1 MHIIEIMGV
10 LNITD
15 NSFHDGGRYNSFKE
29 SFQHAKEIIREGAD
43 IIDIGAES
51 SKPGSEPVSSK
62 VQIKKIEPVVEAIRE
77 ISDIPISIDTRSSDV
92 IKKLI
97 KYRINIVNDISA
109 LQDMELINVIKDNN
123 LMVSLMHMQGV
134 PKNMQ
139 DNPAYD
145 DVVGDVYD
153 YLEKKVELCV
163 DSGIDKSDIIID
175 PGFGFGKTL
184 DHNYLL
190 LNSLKKFTKL
200 GCRILSGISRKSMI
214 GSVINKPPSERLYG
228 SLAAT
233 VLAIR
238 NKANILRVHDVRQ
251 TRVLLNF
258 KDLMIDKTCSYLALM
273 VLEAGMAIS
282 RLTIQLLKKLD
293 SQLLNHSAILLRKSL
308 LDMMEESH
316 VVQF

>member
-1 MHIIEIMGV
+1 MHNIEIMGV

-15 NSFHDGGRYNSFKE
+15 NSFHDGGQYNSFNE
-29 SFQHAKEIIREGAD
+29 SFQHAKEIIHEGAD

-92 IKKLI
+92 IKKLA
-97 KYRINIVNDISA
+97 KYGINIVNDISA

-145 DVVGDVYD
+145 DVVTDVYD
-153 YLEKKVELCV
+153 YLEKKVQLCV
-163 DSGIDKSDIIID
+163 NSGIDKSDIIID

-200 GCRILSGISRKSMI
+200 RCRILSGISRKSMI

-238 NKANILRVHDVRQ
+238 NKASILRVHDVRQ

-258 KDLMIDKTCSYLALM
+258 KDLMIEKT
-273 VLEAGMAIS
+273 
-282 RLTIQLLKKLD
+282 
-293 SQLLNHSAILLRKSL
+293 
-308 LDMMEESH
+308 
-316 VVQF
+316 

>member
-1 MHIIEIMGV
+1 VSNIEIMGV

-15 NSFHDGGRYNSFKE
+15 NSFHDGGKYNSFKE
-29 SFQHAKEIIREGAD
+29 SLQHAKEMIKEGAD

-51 SKPGSEPVSSK
+51 SKPGSDPVSSK
-62 VQIKKIEPVVEAIRE
+62 DQIKKIEPVVDAIRE
-77 ISDIPISIDTRSSDV
+77 VSDIPISIDTRSSDV
-92 IKKLI
+92 IKKLT
-97 KYRINIVNDISA
+97 KYKINIVNDISS
-109 LQDMELINVIKDNN
+109 LQDMELINVIKENN
-123 LMVSLMHMQGV
+123 LTVSLMHMQGV

-139 DNPAYD
+139 DNPTYD
-145 DVVGDVYD
+145 DVVNEVYS
-153 YLEKKVELCV
+153 YLENKVGLCV
-163 DSGIDKSDIIID
+163 SSGIDKSNIIID

-190 LNSLKKFTKL
+190 LNGLKKYTKL

-214 GSVINKPPSERLYG
+214 GSVINKPSSERLFG

-258 KDLMIDKTCSYLALM
+258 KDLMIEKT
-273 VLEAGMAIS
+273 
-282 RLTIQLLKKLD
+282 
-293 SQLLNHSAILLRKSL
+293 
-308 LDMMEESH
+308 
-316 VVQF
+316 

>member
-1 MHIIEIMGV
+1 
-10 LNITD
+10 
-15 NSFHDGGRYNSFKE
+15 
-29 SFQHAKEIIREGAD
+29 
-43 IIDIGAES
+43 
-51 SKPGSEPVSSK
+51 
-62 VQIKKIEPVVEAIRE
+62 
-77 ISDIPISIDTRSSDV
+77 
-92 IKKLI
+92 
-97 KYRINIVNDISA
+97 
-109 LQDMELINVIKDNN
+109 MELINVIKDNN

-145 DVVGDVYD
+145 DVVDDVYA

-163 DSGIDKSDIIID
+163 NSGIDKSDIIID

-200 GCRILSGISRKSMI
+200 RCRILSGISRKSMI

-238 NKANILRVHDVRQ
+238 NKASILRVHDVRQ

-258 KDLMIDKTCSYLALM
+258 KDLMIEKT
-273 VLEAGMAIS
+273 
-282 RLTIQLLKKLD
+282 
-293 SQLLNHSAILLRKSL
+293 
-308 LDMMEESH
+308 
-316 VVQF
+316 

>member
-1 MHIIEIMGV
+1 MHNIEIMGV
-10 LNITD
+10 LNITE
-15 NSFHDGGRYNSFKE
+15 NSFHDGGQYNSFNE
-29 SFQHAKEIIREGAD
+29 SFQHAKEIIHEGAD

-62 VQIKKIEPVVEAIRE
+62 VQIKKIEPVVEASRE

-92 IKKLI
+92 IKKLT

-109 LQDMELINVIKDNN
+109 LQDMELISVIKDNN

-145 DVVGDVYD
+145 DVVTDVYD
-153 YLEKKVELCV
+153 YLEKRVQLCV
-163 DSGIDKSDIIID
+163 NSGIDKSDIIID

-200 GCRILSGISRKSMI
+200 GRRILSGISRKSMI

-251 TRVLLNF
+251 TKVLLNF
-258 KDLMIDKTCSYLALM
+258 KDLMIEKT
-273 VLEAGMAIS
+273 
-282 RLTIQLLKKLD
+282 
-293 SQLLNHSAILLRKSL
+293 
-308 LDMMEESH
+308 
-316 VVQF
+316 

>member
-1 MHIIEIMGV
+1 MNNIEIMGV

-15 NSFHDGGRYNSFKE
+15 NSFHDGGKYNTFKE
-29 SFQHAKEIIREGAD
+29 SLQHVKEMIHEGAD

-92 IKKLI
+92 IKKLT

-109 LQDMELINVIKDNN
+109 LQDMELISVIKDNN

-145 DVVGDVYD
+145 DVVTDVYN
-153 YLEKKVELCV
+153 YLEKKVQLCIN
-163 DSGIDKSDIIID
+163 SGIDKSDIIID

-190 LNSLKKFTKL
+190 LNSLKKYTKL

-258 KDLMIDKTCSYLALM
+258 KDLMIEKT
-273 VLEAGMAIS
+273 
-282 RLTIQLLKKLD
+282 
-293 SQLLNHSAILLRKSL
+293 
-308 LDMMEESH
+308 
-316 VVQF
+316 

>member
-1 MHIIEIMGV
+1 MNNIEIMGV

-15 NSFHDGGRYNSFKE
+15 NSFHDGGKYNSFKE
-29 SFQHAKEIIREGAD
+29 SLQHAKEMIQEGAD

-77 ISDIPISIDTRSSDV
+77 ISNIPISIDTRSSDV
-92 IKKLI
+92 IKKLT

-109 LQDMELINVIKDNN
+109 LQDMELISVIKDNN

-163 DSGIDKSDIIID
+163 NSGINKSDIIID
-175 PGFGFGKTL
+175 L
-184 DHNYLL
+184 
-190 LNSLKKFTKL
+190 SL
-200 GCRILSGISRKSMI
+200 IHI
-214 GSVINKPPSERLYG
+214 
-228 SLAAT
+228 
-233 VLAIR
+233 
-238 NKANILRVHDVRQ
+238 
-251 TRVLLNF
+251 
-258 KDLMIDKTCSYLALM
+258 
-273 VLEAGMAIS
+273 
-282 RLTIQLLKKLD
+282 
-293 SQLLNHSAILLRKSL
+293 
-308 LDMMEESH
+308 
-316 VVQF
+316 

>member
-1 MHIIEIMGV
+1 MNNIEIMGV

-15 NSFHDGGRYNSFKE
+15 NSFHDGGKYNSFKE
-29 SFQHAKEIIREGAD
+29 SFRHAKEIIHEGAD

-92 IKKLI
+92 IKKLT

-109 LQDMELINVIKDNN
+109 LQDMELISVIKDNN

-145 DVVGDVYD
+145 DVVTDVYD
-153 YLEKKVELCV
+153 YLEKKVQLCV
-163 DSGIDKSDIIID
+163 NSGIDKSDIIID

-190 LNSLKKFTKL
+190 LNSLKKYTKL

-214 GSVINKPPSERLYG
+214 GSIINKPPSERLYG

-258 KDLMIDKTCSYLALM
+258 KDLMIEKT
-273 VLEAGMAIS
+273 
-282 RLTIQLLKKLD
+282 
-293 SQLLNHSAILLRKSL
+293 
-308 LDMMEESH
+308 
-316 VVQF
+316 

>member
-1 MHIIEIMGV
+1 MNNIEIMGV

-51 SKPGSEPVSSK
+51 SKPGSESVSSK

-92 IKKLI
+92 IKKLT

-145 DVVGDVYD
+145 DVVTDVYD
-153 YLEKKVELCV
+153 YLEKKVQLCV
-163 DSGIDKSDIIID
+163 NSGINKSDIIID

-258 KDLMIDKTCSYLALM
+258 KDLMIEKT
-273 VLEAGMAIS
+273 
-282 RLTIQLLKKLD
+282 
-293 SQLLNHSAILLRKSL
+293 
-308 LDMMEESH
+308 
-316 VVQF
+316 

>member
-1 MHIIEIMGV
+1 MTNFSDMLSKAKAMQEKM
-10 LNITD
+10 
-15 NSFHDGGRYNSFKE
+15 KE
-29 SFQHAKEIIREGAD
+29 AQD
-43 IIDIGAES
+43 
-51 SKPGSEPVSSK
+51 
-62 VQIKKIEPVVEAIRE
+62 QIKKIEPVVEAIRE
-77 ISDIPISIDTRSSDV
+77 ISDIPLSIDTRSSDV
-92 IKKLI
+92 IKKLT
-97 KYRINIVNDISA
+97 KYSINIVNDISA

-145 DVVGDVYD
+145 DVVTDVYN
-153 YLEKKVELCV
+153 YLEKKVQLCV
-163 DSGIDKSDIIID
+163 NSGIDKSDIIID

-190 LNSLKKFTKL
+190 LNSLKKYTKL

-258 KDLMIDKTCSYLALM
+258 KDLMIEKT
-273 VLEAGMAIS
+273 
-282 RLTIQLLKKLD
+282 
-293 SQLLNHSAILLRKSL
+293 
-308 LDMMEESH
+308 
-316 VVQF
+316 

>member
-1 MHIIEIMGV
+1 MNNIEIMGV

-15 NSFHDGGRYNSFKE
+15 NSFHDGGKYNSFKE
-29 SFQHAKEIIREGAD
+29 SFQHAKEIIHEGAD

-92 IKKLI
+92 IKKLT

-123 LMVSLMHMQGV
+123 LMVSLMHMQGFL
-134 PKNMQ
+134 KICKIILLMMMSSS
-139 DNPAYD
+139 
-145 DVVGDVYD
+145 DVYD
-153 YLEKKVELCV
+153 YLEKKVQLCV
-163 DSGIDKSDIIID
+163 NSGIDKSDIIID

-190 LNSLKKFTKL
+190 LNSLKKYTKL

-238 NKANILRVHDVRQ
+238 NKASILRVHDVRQ

-258 KDLMIDKTCSYLALM
+258 KDLMIEKT
-273 VLEAGMAIS
+273 
-282 RLTIQLLKKLD
+282 
-293 SQLLNHSAILLRKSL
+293 
-308 LDMMEESH
+308 
-316 VVQF
+316 

>member
-1 MHIIEIMGV
+1 MNNIEIMGV

-29 SFQHAKEIIREGAD
+29 SFQHAKEIIHEGAD

-51 SKPGSEPVSSK
+51 SKPGSESISSK

-92 IKKLI
+92 IKKLAI
-97 KYRINIVNDISA
+97 YGINIVNDISA

-145 DVVGDVYD
+145 DVVTDVYE
-153 YLEKKVELCV
+153 YLEKKVQLCV
-163 DSGIDKSDIIID
+163 NSGIDKSDIIID

-190 LNSLKKFTKL
+190 LNNLKKYTKL

-238 NKANILRVHDVRQ
+238 NKASILRVHDVRQ

-258 KDLMIDKTCSYLALM
+258 KDLMIEKT
-273 VLEAGMAIS
+273 
-282 RLTIQLLKKLD
+282 
-293 SQLLNHSAILLRKSL
+293 
-308 LDMMEESH
+308 
-316 VVQF
+316 

>member
-1 MHIIEIMGV
+1 MNNIEIMGV

-15 NSFHDGGRYNSFKE
+15 NSFHDGGKYNTFKE
-29 SFQHAKEIIREGAD
+29 SLQHAKEMIHEGAD

-51 SKPGSEPVSSK
+51 SKPGSESVSSK

-92 IKKLI
+92 IKKLT
-97 KYRINIVNDISA
+97 KYSINIVNDISA

-139 DNPAYD
+139 DNPSYD
-145 DVVGDVYD
+145 DVVADVYD

-163 DSGIDKSDIIID
+163 NSGIDKSNIIID

-190 LNSLKKFTKL
+190 LNSLKKYTKL

-258 KDLMIDKTCSYLALM
+258 RDLMIEKT
-273 VLEAGMAIS
+273 
-282 RLTIQLLKKLD
+282 
-293 SQLLNHSAILLRKSL
+293 
-308 LDMMEESH
+308 
-316 VVQF
+316 

>member
-1 MHIIEIMGV
+1 MNNIEIMGV

-15 NSFHDGGRYNSFKE
+15 NSFHDGGKYNSFKE
-29 SFQHAKEIIREGAD
+29 SFQHTKEIIYEGAD

-92 IKKLI
+92 IKKLT

-109 LQDMELINVIKDNN
+109 LQDMELISVIKDNN
-123 LMVSLMHMQGV
+123 LMISLMHMQGV

-145 DVVGDVYD
+145 DVVTDVYE
-153 YLEKKVELCV
+153 YLEKKVQLCIN
-163 DSGIDKSDIIID
+163 SGIDKSDIIID

-190 LNSLKKFTKL
+190 LNSLKKYTKL
-200 GCRILSGISRKSMI
+200 GCRILSGISRKGMI
-214 GSVINKPPSERLYG
+214 GNIINKPPSERLYG

-238 NKANILRVHDVRQ
+238 NKASILRVHDVRQ
-251 TRVLLNF
+251 TRLLLNF
-258 KDLMIDKTCSYLALM
+258 KALMIEKT
-273 VLEAGMAIS
+273 
-282 RLTIQLLKKLD
+282 
-293 SQLLNHSAILLRKSL
+293 
-308 LDMMEESH
+308 
-316 VVQF
+316 

>member
-1 MHIIEIMGV
+1 MNNIEIMGV

-15 NSFHDGGRYNSFKE
+15 NSFHDGGKYNSFKE
-29 SFQHAKEIIREGAD
+29 SFQHAKEIINEGAD

-92 IKKLI
+92 IKKLT

-109 LQDMELINVIKDNN
+109 LQDVELIKIIKENN

-139 DNPAYD
+139 DNPTYD

-153 YLEKKVELCV
+153 YLEKKVQLCV
-163 DSGIDKSDIIID
+163 NSGINKSDIIID

-190 LNSLKKFTKL
+190 LNSLKKYTKL

-238 NKANILRVHDVRQ
+238 NKASILRVHDVRQ

-258 KDLMIDKTCSYLALM
+258 KDLMIENT
-273 VLEAGMAIS
+273 
-282 RLTIQLLKKLD
+282 
-293 SQLLNHSAILLRKSL
+293 
-308 LDMMEESH
+308 
-316 VVQF
+316 

>member
-1 MHIIEIMGV
+1 MNNIEIMGV

-15 NSFHDGGRYNSFKE
+15 NSFHDGGKYNSFKE
-29 SFQHAKEIIREGAD
+29 SQQHAKEIIQEGAD

-92 IKKLI
+92 IKKLT
-97 KYRINIVNDISA
+97 KYRINIVNGISA
-109 LQDMELINVIKDNN
+109 LQDMELISVIKDNN

-163 DSGIDKSDIIID
+163 NSGINKSDIIID

-190 LNSLKKFTKL
+190 LNSLKKYTKL

-258 KDLMIDKTCSYLALM
+258 KDLMIEKT
-273 VLEAGMAIS
+273 
-282 RLTIQLLKKLD
+282 
-293 SQLLNHSAILLRKSL
+293 
-308 LDMMEESH
+308 
-316 VVQF
+316 

>member
-1 MHIIEIMGV
+1 MNNIEIMGV

-15 NSFHDGGRYNSFKE
+15 NSFHDGGKYNSFKE
-29 SFQHAKEIIREGAD
+29 SFQHAKEMIHEGAD

-62 VQIKKIEPVVEAIRE
+62 VQINKIEPVVEAIRE

-92 IKKLI
+92 IKKLT
-97 KYRINIVNDISA
+97 KYRINIVNDISS
-109 LQDMELINVIKDNN
+109 LQDMELINVIKENN

-145 DVVGDVYD
+145 DVVTDVYD
-153 YLEKKVELCV
+153 YLEKKVQLCV
-163 DSGIDKSDIIID
+163 NYGIDKSDIIID

-190 LNSLKKFTKL
+190 L
-200 GCRILSGISRKSMI
+200 KSMI
-214 GSVINKPPSERLYG
+214 GSVINKPPSDRLYG

-238 NKANILRVHDVRQ
+238 NKASILRVHDVRQ

-258 KDLMIDKTCSYLALM
+258 KDLMIEKT
-273 VLEAGMAIS
+273 
-282 RLTIQLLKKLD
+282 
-293 SQLLNHSAILLRKSL
+293 
-308 LDMMEESH
+308 
-316 VVQF
+316 